1 MSTSNYKERQNYE
14 NVKCDAIPIYSIFFE
29 RETSKS
35 HMWKCIKENNNVAF
49 GQNQFDLNVV
59 MDIPYK
65 NLILKCT
72 HDLKGCTTESIS

>member
-1 MSTSNYKERQNYE
+1 
-14 NVKCDAIPIYSIFFE
+14 
-29 RETSKS
+29 
-35 HMWKCIKENNNVAF
+35 MWKCIKENNNVAF

-72 HDLKGCTTESIS
+72 HDLKGCTTESICLSYRIQLNSVKKDMFLCCYGNSYNYNTS